1 MLKVYSQKDCV
12 NCEMLKTFLDNN
24 NIQYEELDVNED
36 FSARA
41 FMLMNDLDST
51 PAAVKDNEI
60 ISGDIEDMKA
70 KILGVVRV

>member
-1 MLKVYSQKDCV
+1 MLKVYSQKDCA
-12 NCEMLKTFLDNN
+12 NCEMLKTFLKDNK
-24 NIQYEELDVNED
+24 IQYEDLDVNED

-60 ISGDIEDMKA
+60 ISGDIEDMKT
-70 KILGVVRV
+70 KILGAIRV